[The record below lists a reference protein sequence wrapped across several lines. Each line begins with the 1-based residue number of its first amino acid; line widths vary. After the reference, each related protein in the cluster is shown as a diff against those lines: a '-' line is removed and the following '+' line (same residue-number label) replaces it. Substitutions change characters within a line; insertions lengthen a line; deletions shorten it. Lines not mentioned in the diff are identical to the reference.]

1 MLRGRQLSAGF
12 TWKPYVILGDHQN
25 LKILWRSPDTSCSI
39 TTTCGTATQVTDGL
53 LDTGDHFMYEVN
65 FLSGIPICTGE
76 TFLNYTVACSMGGN
90 NYEESGSVLL
100 PPASSTERTKFIA
113 YGDTRSYPAD
123 HNNVAGSI
131 LTNSDA
137 YRGLILHVGDYV
149 NDGSCISQW
158 DTQFFDP
165 LRTNISDMLMGSPMN
180 GCRGNHENY
189 GGCYSDMGAA
199 DDYHTLYDNIFPF
212 DWATHY
218 YEPAACTSPAPP
230 GASLPSLLVEPTRH
244 LSYSFDYGAFHVAVV
259 DQYGPKR
266 KGKHGTAYSNG
277 AVYDG
282 DYATCGTE
290 YFKWLNCDLARTTQP
305 FKLVV
310 LHEPLYSAG
319 TRSNLF
325 VPDLDAILQDNN
337 VDVVA
342 GHNHY
347 YARASVPNMR
357 GYRSTPGGGTS
368 QRCIAHITTGGG
380 GAPLY
385 GPGTG
390 YPHIKK
396 TSVVHHHTRFDS
408 YSAGNAATDYF
419 CFEAVD
425 NDGNVFDCLE
435 HGDRPTSPDEWNAR
449 LCGQNYAPVNN
460 VTCDTIDDC
469 GNEGCTSSN
478 NCDATPICEGDVMP
492 CDTNTD
498 CVDDGSFCNGSETCN
513 NGACESSGDPCP
525 EGKVCK
531 EDTETCENPSSDICI
546 PRNADCS
553 DDPEGCCGDFTC
565 RSVGPNRKCR

>member
-218 YEPAACTSPAPP
+218 YEPAACTSPLRPA
-230 GASLPSLLVEPTRH
+230 LPCHPCWSSRLVTYRTLSIMVPFMSQLLIST
-244 LSYSFDYGAFHVAVV
+244 
-259 DQYGPKR
+259 GPSGR
-266 KGKHGTAYSNG
+266 GNMEQHIAMAQCMTA
-277 AVYDG
+277 
-282 DYATCGTE
+282 TM
-290 YFKWLNCDLARTTQP
+290 P
-305 FKLVV
+305 
-310 LHEPLYSAG
+310 
-319 TRSNLF
+319 
-325 VPDLDAILQDNN
+325 
-337 VDVVA
+337 
-342 GHNHY
+342 
-347 YARASVPNMR
+347 RAAQS
-357 GYRSTPGGGTS
+357 
-368 QRCIAHITTGGG
+368 
-380 GAPLY
+380 
-385 GPGTG
+385 
-390 YPHIKK
+390 
-396 TSVVHHHTRFDS
+396 
-408 YSAGNAATDYF
+408 
-419 CFEAVD
+419 
-425 NDGNVFDCLE
+425 
-435 HGDRPTSPDEWNAR
+435 
-449 LCGQNYAPVNN
+449 
-460 VTCDTIDDC
+460 
-469 GNEGCTSSN
+469 TSS
-478 NCDATPICEGDVMP
+478 
-492 CDTNTD
+492 
-498 CVDDGSFCNGSETCN
+498 GSTVTLRELLSL
-513 NGACESSGDPCP
+513 SS
-525 EGKVCK
+525 
-531 EDTETCENPSSDICI
+531 
-546 PRNADCS
+546 
-553 DDPEGCCGDFTC
+553 
-565 RSVGPNRKCR
+565 